1 MAEPIL
7 LEPLP
12 GNSGQGMSKMP
23 GGIGSD
29 ALLEEFL
36 EAIETLPNELK
47 RGLQLMRELDAKF
60 DASQQR
66 SAQLEQVL
74 LERAHALVSRRD
86 ALRGAPGGGFG
97 GGGGRRGGRGGTQ
110 TKNEEVELLTKIAAL
125 ENGTDSEL
133 MTIMEEFEQSSNSAD
148 EKIQVSYQLSDHV
161 RKHLKQLEASIG
173 EMRNIFFSQKGQG
186 SRISRNFFFLIQSLK
201 KILTTHVVVVVA
213 PSGCFFKIF
222 LQNLSTQDKS
232 TVQLMLVK
240 CQDLKLVRW

>member
-86 ALRGAPGGGFG
+86 ALRGAPGGGCASP
-97 GGGGRRGGRGGTQ
+97 GRRSASRGPRATRRRGAWARCT
-110 TKNEEVELLTKIAAL
+110 A
-125 ENGTDSEL
+125 
-133 MTIMEEFEQSSNSAD
+133 
-148 EKIQVSYQLSDHV
+148 
-161 RKHLKQLEASIG
+161 
-173 EMRNIFFSQKGQG
+173 
-186 SRISRNFFFLIQSLK
+186 
-201 KILTTHVVVVVA
+201 
-213 PSGCFFKIF
+213 
-222 LQNLSTQDKS
+222 
-232 TVQLMLVK
+232 
-240 CQDLKLVRW
+240 